1 VQIADDLFTGN
12 QFQGQPAG
20 ATLTGAATVKL
31 ILQVIGGASGG
42 RVLLTATALTGIV
55 AAGDGGTRAGVTELE
70 LPYP

>member
-1 VQIADDLFTGN
+1 
-12 QFQGQPAG
+12 
-20 ATLTGAATVKL
+20 LTGAATVKL

-55 AAGDGGTRAGVTELE
+55 AAGDGGTWAGVTELE